1 MSPNPA
7 LLTWP
12 RPVVSGVTVPDPVF
26 AWAFDETSG
35 STAYSTVGSA
45 DLALSAIGSFGPGV
59 TGNALY
65 RSTVTGLRNS
75 ATVSGIT
82 TDSSTWTEIT
92 LAAWCYPTADTAQW
106 VMSLNNG
113 TGGNGTDVVG
123 VSHVRG
129 YLFISGTVRDAT
141 EFTPAAH
148 SSWRHVA
155 MTWKSGEPIRMY
167 EDGALKS
174 ESAACSG
181 AMWRGSSSTNVAH
194 IKALSIPWGVAAIYA
209 ARLDDYRVYNAQLSA
224 AQLTTIMGIP
234 V

>member
-1 MSPNPA
+1 MIPLGVLASGYVGGAVA
-7 LLTWP
+7 L
-12 RPVVSGVTVPDPVF
+12 PDPVF

-45 DLALSAIGSFGPGV
+45 DLALAAVGSFGAGV

-65 RSTVTGLRNS
+65 RSTAANVARC

-92 LAAWCYPTADTAQW
+92 LTAWCYPTADTTQW

-113 TGGNGTDVVG
+113 TGNNGTDVVG
-123 VSHVRG
+123 VSHVGDG
-129 YLFISGTVRDAT
+129 YMFINGTNRSAT
-141 EFTPAAH
+141 AFTPKAH

-174 ESAACSG
+174 ESAAYSG
-181 AMWRGSSSTNVAH
+181 AVWRGSSSTNVAH
-194 IKALSIPWGVAAIYA
+194 IKALSIPWDVNAIYA
-209 ARLDDYRVYNAQLSA
+209 ARMDDYRVYNAQLSA
-224 AQLTTIMGIP
+224 AQIAAIADIP